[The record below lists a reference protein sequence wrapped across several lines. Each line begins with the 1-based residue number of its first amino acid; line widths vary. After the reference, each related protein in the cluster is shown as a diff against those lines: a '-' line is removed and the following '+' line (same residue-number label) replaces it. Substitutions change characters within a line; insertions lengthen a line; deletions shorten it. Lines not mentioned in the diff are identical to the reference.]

1 MAVSGPFGYFFSTR
15 ATGEPPVEVTHQKS
29 RPHDKHQ
36 NYSDSDVGR
45 WDPVR
50 RVAVCWARAI
60 QLTNERANTL
70 GLEHR
75 DYGQEVHFR
84 QAHNS
89 IATTKQKDDA
99 SISGTTWLVELA
111 FAASYGD
118 RLGEPLAK
126 PDLGETISITLLRQ
140 SS

>member
-1 MAVSGPFGYFFSTR
+1 M
-15 ATGEPPVEVTHQKS
+15 
-29 RPHDKHQ
+29 
-36 NYSDSDVGR
+36 
-45 WDPVR
+45 R

-60 QLTNERANTL
+60 QTTNERANTL

-84 QAHNS
+84 EAHNS
-89 IATTKQKDDA
+89 MATTKQKDDA
-99 SISGTTWLVELA
+99 SIIGTTWLVELA
-111 FAASYGD
+111 FAASYGPTD
-118 RLGEPLAK
+118 RGKPLAK

>member
-1 MAVSGPFGYFFSTR
+1 MAVSGPLGYFFSTP
-15 ATGEPPVEVTHQKS
+15 ATGKPPVEITHQKS
-29 RPHDKHQ
+29 RSHDKHQ
-36 NYSDSDVGR
+36 GYSDSYVER

-60 QLTNERANTL
+60 QMTNERANTL

-89 IATTKQKDDA
+89 MATTKQKDDA

-111 FAASYGD
+111 FAASYGPTD
-118 RLGEPLAK
+118 PENHWRSP
-126 PDLGETISITLLRQ
+126 I
-140 SS
+140 